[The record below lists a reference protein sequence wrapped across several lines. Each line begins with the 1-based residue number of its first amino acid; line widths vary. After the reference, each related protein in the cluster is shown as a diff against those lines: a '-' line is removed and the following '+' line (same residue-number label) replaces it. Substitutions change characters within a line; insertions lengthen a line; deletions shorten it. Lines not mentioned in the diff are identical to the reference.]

1 MQSRQHRFRRI
12 IMENQEQHITII
24 AEDGSEQLC
33 EIIFTF
39 DSDETGYSYVIY
51 SPIGNDE
58 DDDVMYAARYIA
70 NENGEEGELCQI
82 ETDEEWS
89 MVEEVVGTFMAE
101 DEE

>member
-1 MQSRQHRFRRI
+1 
-12 IMENQEQHITII
+12 MENQEQQITII

-39 DSDETGYSYVIY
+39 DSDETGYSYVVY

-58 DDDVMYAARYIA
+58 DDDVIYAARYTA
-70 NENGEEGELCQI
+70 NENGEDGDLHQI
-82 ETDEEWS
+82 ETDEEWD
-89 MVEEVVGTFMAE
+89 MVEEVINTFMEQA